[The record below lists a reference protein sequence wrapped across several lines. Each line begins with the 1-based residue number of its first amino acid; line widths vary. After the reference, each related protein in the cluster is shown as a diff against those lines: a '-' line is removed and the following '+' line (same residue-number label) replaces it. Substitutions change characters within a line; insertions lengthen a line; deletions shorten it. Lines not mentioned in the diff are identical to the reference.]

1 MSHTQFFSLPL
12 FSLHKTETQQW
23 FSCCQLRQRERKVA
37 KKHRSHGGSPHGCQV
52 GHLRKNWHFFGIC
65 LLLKAKCHI
74 MPFRPLFIKYWAKFS
89 MTFTR
94 PDSED
99 LAALVLLFLFWFFA
113 AGMCPEFAISRKSG
127 TFCPF
132 PFFAPRYLQI
142 ARSAKN
148 WKKWR
153 FLNFW
158 NFYVVIFKYLT
169 KYSKDEKILKNAI
182 KFLIFFGWRF
192 FLRFLG

>member
-1 MSHTQFFSLPL
+1 MTHTQFF
-12 FSLHKTETQQW
+12 
-23 FSCCQLRQRERKVA
+23 
-37 KKHRSHGGSPHGCQV
+37 GS
-52 GHLRKNWHFFGIC
+52 F
-65 LLLKAKCHI
+65 LLLFAR
-74 MPFRPLFIKYWAKFS
+74 RPKTDTTIIFLLPIETEKSWKKTVFAVVLHFTFS
-89 MTFTR
+89 SF
-94 PDSED
+94 EF
-99 LAALVLLFLFWFFA
+99 FLQA
-113 AGMCPEFAISRKSG
+113 MCPEFAISRKSG
-127 TFCPF
+127 SVCPF

-142 ARSAKN
+142 ARSAKKL
-148 WKKWR
+148 KKWR